1 MSDHVRVMS
10 EVGDEVADI
19 VQEMRNLRQWQAFPD
34 ESITAQSSALDAEAS
49 DTEASDMEASDPL
62 KEIPTSDPTYRHL
75 STNLIPHTRFRNMC
89 LLEYQT
95 FSGAMAFQP
104 CALDVDLRG
113 YFKAFDPIEIGGD
126 PLFRIARSW
135 SCMIQS
141 FKGLPKEI
149 RWVLAT
155 VYDFSNE
162 MMRPDT
168 SEETLW
174 AMRQWLMYWFDMAER
189 LFQKYNFPISAP
201 DVDWFCRP
209 TAVSVEDDQ
218 AVEVGSDTTLYCH
231 DSFISDENRTVI
243 HHRMESSP
251 YPAAGYS
258 QDAVPSSNISAWIA
272 AQPDWATAFSQ
283 PLRPTPGDGIVIP
296 RYTVS
301 EPHLSASA
309 WNSVGQERNSGGF
322 RLNPEATE
330 FDPHMELRTSPG
342 SRTSRSPSPMSE
354 DSIMVRDMS
363 SELDG
368 LCCSDR
374 SPATS
379 KHRAS

>member
-1 MSDHVRVMS
+1 M
-10 EVGDEVADI
+10 
-19 VQEMRNLRQWQAFPD
+19 F
-34 ESITAQSSALDAEAS
+34 
-49 DTEASDMEASDPL
+49 
-62 KEIPTSDPTYRHL
+62 
-75 STNLIPHTRFRNMC
+75 

-104 CALDVDLRG
+104 CARDVDLRG

-135 SCMIQS
+135 SCIVQS
-141 FKGLPKEI
+141 FQGLPKEI

-174 AMRQWLMYWFDMAER
+174 AMRRWLMYWFDMAER
-189 LFQKYNFPISAP
+189 LFQKYNLPISAP

-209 TAVSVEDDQ
+209 KAVSVEEDQ
-218 AVEVGSDTTLYCH
+218 AVEVGSDSTLYCH

-251 YPAAGYS
+251 YTAAGYP
-258 QDAVPSSNISAWIA
+258 QYVVPSSNISAWIA
-272 AQPDWATAFSQ
+272 AQPDWAAAFPQ
-283 PLRPTPGDGIVIP
+283 PLRPTLGDGTVIP
-296 RYTVS
+296 RNAVFES
-301 EPHLSASA
+301 HLSAST
-309 WNSVGQERNSGGF
+309 WNSGGQERNSSGF

-354 DSIMVRDMS
+354 DSIVVHDMS

-374 SPATS
+374 SPAAS
-379 KHRAS
+379 KHCAS

>member
-1 MSDHVRVMS
+1 M
-10 EVGDEVADI
+10 
-19 VQEMRNLRQWQAFPD
+19 F
-34 ESITAQSSALDAEAS
+34 
-49 DTEASDMEASDPL
+49 
-62 KEIPTSDPTYRHL
+62 
-75 STNLIPHTRFRNMC
+75 

-104 CALDVDLRG
+104 CARDVDLRG

-135 SCMIQS
+135 SCIVQS
-141 FKGLPKEI
+141 FQGLPKEI

-168 SEETLW
+168 SEEILW
-174 AMRQWLMYWFDMAER
+174 AMRRWLMYWFDMAER

-218 AVEVGSDTTLYCH
+218 AVEVGSDSTLDCR

-251 YPAAGYS
+251 YTIAGHP
-258 QDAVPSSNISAWIA
+258 QGAVFSSNISAWIA
-272 AQPDWATAFSQ
+272 AQPDWATAFPQ
-283 PLRPTPGDGIVIP
+283 PLMPTPGDGIAIS
-296 RYTVS
+296 RYAVS

-309 WNSVGQERNSGGF
+309 WNSDRQERNSGGF

-354 DSIMVRDMS
+354 DSTVVRDMS

-368 LCCSDR
+368 ICCSDR
-374 SPATS
+374 SPAAS
-379 KHRAS
+379 KHCAS